1 MFMGSLLILSSCFLY
16 WMLRPPI
23 PQNFILQEKKFEFL
37 RNPSLNS
44 EGVAGCL
51 ISQPFIR

>member
-23 PQNFILQEKKFEFL
+23 PHDFILGKFEFP
-37 RNPSLNS
+37 REPSLNS

-51 ISQPFIR
+51 ISQPSIR

>member
-1 MFMGSLLILSSCFLY
+1 MIMGSLLILSGYTLY

-23 PQNFILQEKKFEFL
+23 PHDLISQENFEFP
-37 RNPSLNS
+37 REPSLNS

-51 ISQPFIR
+51 ISQPSIR